1 MEINIRIPESWQ
13 DVTLQ
18 QYLKF
23 YNAMKPYDGA
33 EEYSTKIIE
42 VAAYYLCNI
51 DANTLNKLPLDTFNE
66 IAKNI
71 MDLILSGQKQELVKS
86 FVLGDVKYGFIN
98 NLDQMT
104 YGEYVDM
111 VTYSKDSYENAA
123 LLCSILYRPILEE
136 YKGTYKIE
144 DYKGT
149 NENQIEL
156 FYQKLTMD
164 IIFGALGFFLH
175 LQKDLLNSTL
185 TYTTEV
191 ITKMMEET
199 PTSTAAQIL
208 AENGVSTEQLQLLQ
222 EMIQQ
227 SSTQSQD

>member
-1 MEINIRIPESWQ
+1 
-13 DVTLQ
+13 
-18 QYLKF
+18 
-23 YNAMKPYDGA
+23 
-33 EEYSTKIIE
+33 
-42 VAAYYLCNI
+42 
-51 DANTLNKLPLDTFNE
+51 
-66 IAKNI
+66 
-71 MDLILSGQKQELVKS
+71 
-86 FVLGDVKYGFIN
+86 
-98 NLDQMT
+98 
-104 YGEYVDM
+104 M

-164 IIFGALGFFLH
+164 IIFGALGFFLR

-185 TYTTEV
+185 TYTTEAMS
-191 ITKMMEET
+191 KMMEET

-208 AENGVSTEQLQLLQ
+208 AENGVSMEQLQLLQ

>member
-1 MEINIRIPESWQ
+1 MEIEIRIPESWQ
-13 DVTLQ
+13 DVTIQ

-33 EEYSTKIIE
+33 EEYTTKIVE

-51 DANTLNKLPLDTFNE
+51 DANTLNKLPIDTFNE
-66 IAKNI
+66 IAKSI
-71 MDLILSGQKQELVKS
+71 MDLILSGRKQELVKS
-86 FVLGDVKYGFIN
+86 FSLGDTKYGFIN

-123 LLCSILYRPILEE
+123 LLCSILYRPIIEE
-136 YKGTYKIE
+136 NKGTYRIE
-144 DYKGT
+144 EYKGT
-149 NENQIEL
+149 NENQIDL

-164 IIFGALGFFLH
+164 IVFGALGFFLN
-175 LQKDLLNSTL
+175 LQTDLSNSTL
-185 TYTTEV
+185 TYTIQE
-191 ITKMMEET
+191 MEKILET

-227 SSTQSQD
+227 GSKQ

>member
-1 MEINIRIPESWQ
+1 MEIEIRIPETWQ
-13 DVTLQ
+13 DVTIQ

-33 EEYSTKIIE
+33 EEYSTKIVE

-71 MDLILSGQKQELVKS
+71 MQLILSGQKQDLVKS

-123 LLCSILYRPILEE
+123 LLCSILYRPIIEE
-136 YKGTYKIE
+136 NKGTYKIE
-144 DYKGT
+144 EYKGT

-164 IIFGALGFFLH
+164 IVFGALAFFLN
-175 LQKDLLNSTL
+175 LQTDLLNSTL
-185 TYTTEV
+185 TYTIQE
-191 ITKMMEET
+191 MEKIIET

-208 AENGVSTEQLQLLQ
+208 AENGVSTEQLRLLQ
-222 EMIQQ
+222 GMIQQ
-227 SSTQSQD
+227 GSKQLQD

>member
-1 MEINIRIPESWQ
+1 MEINITIPESWQ

-33 EEYSTKIIE
+33 EEYSTKIVEI
-42 VAAYYLCNI
+42 AAYYLCNI
-51 DANTLNKLPLDTFNE
+51 DANTLNRLPLDTFNE
-66 IAKNI
+66 IASSI
-71 MDLILSGQKQELVKS
+71 MNLILSGKKQELVKS
-86 FVLGDVKYGFIN
+86 FEIGNTKYGFVT
-98 NLDQMT
+98 NLDHMT
-104 YGEYVDM
+104 YGEYVDL
-111 VTYSKDSYENAA
+111 VTYSKDVYENAA
-123 LLCSILYRPILEE
+123 LMCSILYRPILEQD
-136 YKGTYKIE
+136 KGQYRIQ

-164 IIFGALGFFLH
+164 IIFGALGFFLR

-185 TYTTEV
+185 TYTTEAMS
-191 ITKMMEET
+191 KMMEEN

-208 AENGVSTEQLQLLQ
+208 AENGVSMEQLQLLQ

>member
-1 MEINIRIPESWQ
+1 MEINITIPESWQ
-13 DVTLQ
+13 DVTIQ

-33 EEYSTKIIE
+33 EEYTTKIVE

-51 DANTLNKLPLDTFNE
+51 DANTLNKLPIDTFNE
-66 IAKNI
+66 IAKSI
-71 MDLILSGQKQELVKS
+71 MDLILSGKKQELVKS

-104 YGEYVDM
+104 YGEYVDL

-136 YKGTYKIE
+136 NKGTYKIE

-164 IIFGALGFFLH
+164 IVFGALAFFLN
-175 LQKDLLNSTL
+175 LQTDLSNSTL
-185 TYTTEV
+185 TYTIQEMQK
-191 ITKMMEET
+191 ILET

-227 SSTQSQD
+227 GSMLSQD

>member
-1 MEINIRIPESWQ
+1 MEIEIRVPESWQ
-13 DVTLQ
+13 DITLQ
-18 QYLKF
+18 DYLKF
-23 YNAMKPYDGA
+23 YKAMKPYDGA
-33 EEYSTKIIE
+33 EEYSTKIVEI
-42 VAAYYLCNI
+42 AAYYLCNV
-51 DANTLNKLPLDTFNE
+51 DAQTLNKLPMETFNE
-66 IAKNI
+66 IGKSI
-71 MDLILSGQKQELVKS
+71 IDLIQSGKKQELVKS
-86 FVLGDVKYGFIN
+86 FVLGDIKYGFIT

-104 YGEYVDM
+104 YGEYVDL
-111 VTYSKDSYENAA
+111 VTYSKDVYENAA

-136 YKGTYKIE
+136 DKGQYKIQ

-164 IIFGALGFFLH
+164 IVFGALGFFLN
-175 LQKDLLNSTL
+175 LQTDLSTSTL
-185 TYTTEV
+185 TYTIQEMK
-191 ITKMMEET
+191 KMMEET

-208 AENGVSTEQLQLLQ
+208 AENGVSMEQLQLLQ